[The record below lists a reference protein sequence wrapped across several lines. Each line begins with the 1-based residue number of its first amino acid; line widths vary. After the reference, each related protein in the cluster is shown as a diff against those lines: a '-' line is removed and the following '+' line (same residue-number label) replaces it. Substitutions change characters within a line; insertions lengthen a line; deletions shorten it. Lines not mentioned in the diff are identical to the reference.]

1 MGLSVHLNLS
11 GHLASGVAGREHMSA
26 AQADSAANAAGS
38 KSIRR
43 SWSRLEKR
51 RIVEE
56 AFRPGASVADVA
68 RSYGL
73 NANQVFNWRRRALAA
88 AAKPKSNAAAPAAA
102 FLPVGTIVEVSDE
115 QLTLAPSLPAPAPAT
130 EVAQPTRGATL
141 NPLPLPGE
149 KTGLIE
155 IDLTCGTRLRV
166 DAFVDERALRRVL
179 SVVKS
184 LA

>member
-1 MGLSVHLNLS
+1 
-11 GHLASGVAGREHMSA
+11 MSA
-26 AQADSAANAAGS
+26 AQADSAPSRS

-88 AAKPKSNAAAPAAA
+88 AAKTKSNPAAPDAAL
-102 FLPVGTIVEVSDE
+102 LPVGTIVQGSDG
-115 QLTLAPSLPAPAPAT
+115 QLALAPPPPTEVTQPTLNTAPHPAP
-130 EVAQPTRGATL
+130 
-141 NPLPLPGE
+141 GE
-149 KTGLIE
+149 RTGLIE

-166 DAFVDERALRRVL
+166 DALVDEHALRRVL

-184 LA
+184 SS